1 MSFSSYVRLILLAMI
16 WGSSFL
22 FQRISVPEL
31 GPNWVAASRLVLGAL
46 TLVLIMLV
54 LRKPFLLRQ
63 NAKAYFWIGFINSA
77 LPFWLFA
84 YASITLPAGVSAV
97 LNAMV
102 PLFSVL
108 LLWFQG
114 ESPSTGKILGV
125 FLGIVGVAMIV
136 GFGGLPLN
144 LKTALGFLAGI
155 SAAALYAY
163 SASEIRK
170 RFANVDSLA
179 VATGSLLGATLAL
192 LPTLFIGS
200 VPVTSSSTP
209 WLMLLPLG
217 IMCSGIAYLLYF
229 RLLHDI
235 GSTRAVTVTLLV
247 PVFALLWGM
256 FFLQENPTILSL
268 LGSGLVMFSIM
279 LILEKI
285 KWPRVVKLLKA
296 EDSTR
301 KNSRL

>member
-1 MSFSSYVRLILLAMI
+1 MTLASYLRLVVLAMI

-22 FQRISVPEL
+22 FQRIAVPEL
-31 GPNWVAASRLVLGAL
+31 GPNWVAAGRLLLGAL

-54 LRKPFLLRQ
+54 LGKPFLLRQ
-63 NAKAYFWIGFINSA
+63 NFKPYFWIGFINSA

-84 YASITLPAGVSAV
+84 YASITLPAGVTAV

-108 LLWFQG
+108 LLWFRG
-114 ESPSTGKILGV
+114 DAPSAGKFLGV
-125 FLGIVGVAMIV
+125 FIGIIGVAMIV

-144 LKTALGFLAGI
+144 LKTALGFLAGM

-163 SASEIRK
+163 SATEIRQ
-170 RFANVDSLA
+170 RFSNIDPLA

-192 LPTLFIGS
+192 LPTLFIGNM
-200 VPVTSSSTP
+200 PVATSATP
-209 WLMLLPLG
+209 WLMLIPLG
-217 IMCSGIAYLLYF
+217 VLCSGIAYLLYF
-229 RLLHDI
+229 RLLHDV

-247 PVFALLWGM
+247 PVFALLWGVL
-256 FFLQENPTILSL
+256 FLHEHPTLLSL
-268 LGSGLVMFSIM
+268 IGTGLVMFSIM

-285 KWPRVVKLLKA
+285 KWPPVGKTA
-296 EDSTR
+296 SNTETA
-301 KNSRL
+301 

>member
-1 MSFSSYVRLILLAMI
+1 MSYSSYTRLIVLAMI

-22 FQRISVPEL
+22 FQRIAVPEL
-31 GPNWVAASRLVLGAL
+31 GPNWVAAGRLLLGAL
-46 TLVLIMLV
+46 TLLLIMLV

-63 NAKAYFWIGFINSA
+63 NFKPYFWIGFINSA

-84 YASITLPAGVSAV
+84 YASITLPAGVTAV

-108 LLWFQG
+108 LLWLRG
-114 ESPSTGKILGV
+114 ESPSAGKILGV

-144 LKTALGFLAGI
+144 LKTALGFLAGM

-163 SASEIRK
+163 SATEIRK
-170 RFANVDSLA
+170 RFSNVDPLA

-192 LPTLFIGS
+192 LPTLFIGN
-200 VPVTSSSTP
+200 VPVAASATP
-209 WLMLLPLG
+209 WLMLIPLG
-217 IMCSGIAYLLYF
+217 VMCSGIAYLLYF
-229 RLLHDI
+229 RLLHDV

-247 PVFALLWGM
+247 PVFALLWGVL
-256 FFLQENPTILSL
+256 FLQEHPTLFSL
-268 LGSGLVMFSIM
+268 IGTGLVMFSIM

-285 KWPRVVKLLKA
+285 KWSPFGKA
-296 EDSTR
+296 SLDTGPA
-301 KNSRL
+301 

>member
-1 MSFSSYVRLILLAMI
+1 MNLASYIRLIVLGMI
-16 WGSSFL
+16 WGGSFL
-22 FQRISVPEL
+22 FQRIAVPEL
-31 GPNWVAASRLVLGAL
+31 GPNWVATGRLLLGAL

-63 NAKAYFWIGFINSA
+63 NFKQYFWIGFINSA

-108 LLWFQG
+108 LLWLRG
-114 ESPSTGKILGV
+114 ELPSTGKFLGV

-144 LKTALGFLAGI
+144 LKTALGFLAGM

-163 SASEIRK
+163 SATEIRK

-179 VATGSLLGATLAL
+179 VATGSLLGATVAL
-192 LPTLFIGS
+192 LPTMFIGG
-200 VPVTSSSTP
+200 VPVTTSITP

-217 IMCSGIAYLLYF
+217 VVCSGIAYLLYF
-229 RLLHDI
+229 RLLQDV

-247 PVFALLWGM
+247 PVFALLWGVL
-256 FFLQENPTILSL
+256 FLHEHPTLLSL

-285 KWPRVVKLLKA
+285 KLPKA
-296 EDSTR
+296 FGATAEE
-301 KNSRL
+301 N

>member
-1 MSFSSYVRLILLAMI
+1 MNLASYIRLIVLGMI
-16 WGSSFL
+16 WGASFL
-22 FQRISVPEL
+22 FQRIAVPEL
-31 GPNWVAASRLVLGAL
+31 GPNWVAAGRLMLGAL
-46 TLVLIMLV
+46 TLVLIMLA

-63 NAKAYFWIGFINSA
+63 NAKQYFWIGLINSA

-108 LLWFQG
+108 LLWVRG
-114 ESPSTGKILGV
+114 EAPSAGKFLGV
-125 FLGIVGVAMIV
+125 FIGIVGVAMIV

-144 LKTALGFLAGI
+144 LKTALGFLAGM

-163 SASEIRK
+163 SATEIRK

-179 VATGSLLGATLAL
+179 VATGSLLGATVAL
-192 LPTLFIGS
+192 LPTLFIGNI
-200 VPVTSSSTP
+200 PVTTNITP

-217 IMCSGIAYLLYF
+217 VVCSGIAYLLYF
-229 RLLHDI
+229 RLLQDV

-247 PVFALLWGM
+247 PVFALLWGVL
-256 FFLQENPTILSL
+256 FLHEHPTLLSL

-285 KWPRVVKLLKA
+285 KWPRFGK
-296 EDSTR
+296 STS
-301 KNSRL
+301 NTEPA